1 MTDASTQADRLGEE
15 MYAFVAELYPIC
27 RSLTGAGVRKTLAAI
42 RERIPGLT
50 LHEVPSGTRA
60 FDWTVPDEWSI
71 RAARLIGPGGE
82 TVVDFADH
90 NLHVVGYS
98 VPVDMELSLED
109 LQPHLYSLPEQPDA
123 IPYITSYYKRNWGFC
138 LPHRKREALA
148 PGRYRAVIESTL
160 APGHLTYGEL
170 VLPGAISQE
179 VLLSTYICHP
189 SMANNELS
197 GPVVTTWL
205 ARWLGETKRR
215 LTYRIVY
222 VPETIGSITY
232 LSKNLPHMKRATV
245 AGFNVSCVGDDRCYS
260 YLASRLGGTQA
271 DRIAQHVLSH
281 RAPGFKPY
289 TYLDR
294 GSDERQYCFPG
305 VDLPV
310 CSVMRPSTA
319 NIPNTILPSTIWT
332 WSPRRGWRGRSTS

>member
-1 MTDASTQADRLGEE
+1 
-15 MYAFVAELYPIC
+15 
-27 RSLTGAGVRKTLAAI
+27 
-42 RERIPGLT
+42 
-50 LHEVPSGTRA
+50 
-60 FDWTVPDEWSI
+60 
-71 RAARLIGPGGE
+71 
-82 TVVDFADH
+82 
-90 NLHVVGYS
+90 
-98 VPVDMELSLED
+98 MELSLED

-310 CSVMRPSTA
+310 CSVMRSKYGEYPEYHTSLDNLDLVSPAGLAGSFDILKRCLECLEQNETLKRPFFASPSWGAAVFTRPFPRV
-319 NIPNTILPSTIWT
+319 IPGGS
-332 WSPRRGWRGRSTS
+332 SQR